1 MKKTMKTWIKK
12 FLLLAL
18 TMASLHAVAVEVPH
32 DTIYFYKTWEQ
43 MLNLEPSAYIVDP
56 VIETV
61 TPYEAYIETGSEEIN
76 DNIEKE
82 YIAFS
87 QGDSIWLINSAYLK
101 RNFKGDAKGFDGFI
115 PVFFND
121 KVAFITGN
129 GPLSVKDILFGTD
142 NDGVTTYTQSYY
154 YIDFLNLKVNRL
166 THSYL
171 SELLENY
178 HDLQMRYEGMK
189 DYKKSYMIEEF
200 FFKFIDRATE
210 DVMQPYIL
218 DLMQ

>member
-1 MKKTMKTWIKK
+1 MKKTMKTWIRN

-18 TMASLHAVAVEVPH
+18 TMASFHAVAVEVPH

-43 MLNLEPSAYIVDP
+43 MLYFEPSAYIIDP
-56 VIETV
+56 IIDAF
-61 TPYEAYIETGSEEIN
+61 TPYEVYVETGSDDVN
-76 DNIEKE
+76 KTIEKE
-82 YIAFS
+82 YMALS
-87 QGDSIWLINSAYLK
+87 QGDSIWLINSKYLK
-101 RNFKGDAKGFDGFI
+101 KNFKGDVKGLDGFI
-115 PVFFND
+115 PVFFNE
-121 KVAFITGN
+121 KLAFITGN
-129 GPLSVKDILFGTD
+129 GPLTVKDVLFGTD
-142 NDGVTTYTQSYY
+142 SDGVTSYTQAYY

-166 THSYL
+166 THGYL
-171 SELLENY
+171 SELLETY

>member
-1 MKKTMKTWIKK
+1 MKTWIRN

-18 TMASLHAVAVEVPH
+18 TVASLHAVAFEVPH

-43 MLNLEPSAYIVDP
+43 MLYFEPSAYIIDP
-56 VIETV
+56 IIDAF
-61 TPYEAYIETGSEEIN
+61 TPYEVYVETGVEEVN

-87 QGDSIWLINSAYLK
+87 QGDSIWLINSKYLK
-101 RNFKGDAKGFDGFI
+101 KNFKGDVKGLDGFI
-115 PVFFND
+115 PVFFNE
-121 KVAFITGN
+121 KLAFITGN
-129 GPLSVKDILFGTD
+129 GPLTVKDVLFGTD
-142 NDGVTTYTQSYY
+142 SDGVTSYTQAYY